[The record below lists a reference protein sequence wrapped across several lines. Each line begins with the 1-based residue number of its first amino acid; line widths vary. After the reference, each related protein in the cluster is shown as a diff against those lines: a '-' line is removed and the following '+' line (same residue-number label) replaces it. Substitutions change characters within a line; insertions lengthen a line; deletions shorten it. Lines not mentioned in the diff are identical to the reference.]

1 VADAPKRS
9 TLKLTWLDRLVSF
22 RQREAAPPGA
32 KVAAYS
38 ATVPGG
44 VLHVFVVEMPTPP
57 GAPPGSGA
65 LLMRVAH
72 TRTASPVEGAAL
84 VPTGKGRLVT
94 LAELDAVVEHF
105 AGGRLM
111 ALMLDGHGLPIGA
124 PMFWELVQIAGLA
137 VAGPAT

>member
-1 VADAPKRS
+1 VADAVKRS
-9 TLKLTWLDRLVSF
+9 GLKLTWLDRLVSAK
-22 RQREAAPPGA
+22 QREAAPPGA

-44 VLHVFVVEMPTPP
+44 VLHVLVVEMPAPP
-57 GAPPGSGA
+57 GAPAGSGA
-65 LLMRVAH
+65 LLIRVAH
-72 TRTASPVEGAAL
+72 TKSASPVEVGAG

-94 LAELDAVVEHF
+94 LAELDAVVGHF

-124 PMFWELVQIAGLA
+124 PMFWEMVQIAGLA
-137 VAGPAT
+137 VAGP

>member
-1 VADAPKRS
+1 VADAVKRS
-9 TLKLTWLDRLVSF
+9 GLKLTWLDRLVSAK
-22 RQREAAPPGA
+22 QREAAPPGA

-44 VLHVFVVEMPTPP
+44 VLHVLVVEMPAPP
-57 GAPPGSGA
+57 GAPAGSGA
-65 LLMRVAH
+65 LLIRVAH
-72 TRTASPVEGAAL
+72 TKSASPVEVGAG

-94 LAELDAVVEHF
+94 LAELDAVVGNF

-137 VAGPAT
+137 VAGP